1 MHSLEVDMENTLL
14 TPIEQ
19 YIIDYIIKLRV
30 DKNLNQADIGF
41 VIGVTQSF
49 IANVEN
55 PKKRAKYNVN
65 HINKLADHFGLSPK
79 DFLPAKPIV

>member
-1 MHSLEVDMENTLL
+1 MQDSALSG
-14 TPIEQ
+14 IEQ
-19 YIIDYIIKLRV
+19 YIVDYIIKLRV
-30 DKNLNQADIGF
+30 NKNLNQADIGF

-55 PKKRAKYNVN
+55 PRKRAKYNIN

-79 DFLPAKPIV
+79 DFMPAKPIV